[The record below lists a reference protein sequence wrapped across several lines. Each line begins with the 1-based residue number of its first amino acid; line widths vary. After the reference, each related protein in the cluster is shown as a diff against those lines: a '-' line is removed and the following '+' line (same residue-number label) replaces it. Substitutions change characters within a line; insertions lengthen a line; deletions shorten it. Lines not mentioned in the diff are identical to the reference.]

1 MMIFLSD
8 ILTVIFITHFF
19 NQFIAK
25 RKISC
30 YMFFLLFLLAI
41 MCTFLGNYN
50 GINQIGKILSFI
62 TLYIYISFLFKGSLI
77 NKFVLFL
84 VCYLTIG
91 ISESLS
97 IVFFQLFNPSFSL
110 NNIYTS
116 NTYLVIII
124 LTQFFA
130 YFFSY
135 IIQKICHTIKIT
147 NLPKSFYILFFP
159 ALTTILF
166 LIVYGNYQTLFSG
179 NKILVI
185 ILFLL
190 LIFNFITILF
200 QLQIIKNE
208 TLKKS
213 LEISELSKEMMISK
227 FNSLNKEYES
237 NFKFLHS
244 LLHTCAEL
252 NQLIDQKKYDELNL
266 LIQSL
271 SNKTI
276 KEFNE
281 IYTNSP
287 IFSTV
292 LNHKKNQLS
301 SLNISVTST
310 LYSDDLSNLDS
321 INQMIFF
328 TKILDLA
335 IKYCS
340 LSDEQRFIIIKSRKD
355 VYSCTL
361 QIIFNFPSTFENDIK
376 ESTSNIDKEFNTQSD
391 ISFDYN
397 LKIVDIIFLIN

>member
-1 MMIFLSD
+1 MK
-8 ILTVIFITHFF
+8 VI
-19 NQFIAK
+19 N
-25 RKISC
+25 
-30 YMFFLLFLLAI
+30 
-41 MCTFLGNYN
+41 
-50 GINQIGKILSFI
+50 
-62 TLYIYISFLFKGSLI
+62 
-77 NKFVLFL
+77 
-84 VCYLTIG
+84 
-91 ISESLS
+91 
-97 IVFFQLFNPSFSL
+97 
-110 NNIYTS
+110 
-116 NTYLVIII
+116 
-124 LTQFFA
+124 
-130 YFFSY
+130 
-135 IIQKICHTIKIT
+135 
-147 NLPKSFYILFFP
+147 SFYILFFP

-179 NKILVI
+179 NRILVI

-190 LIFNFITILF
+190 LIFNSITILF
-200 QLQIIKNE
+200 QLQIIKSEN
-208 TLKKS
+208 LRKS

-237 NFKFLHS
+237 NFKFLHN

-252 NQLIDQKKYDELNL
+252 NQLIDQKKYDELDS
-266 LIQSL
+266 LIKSL

-310 LYSDDLSNLDS
+310 LYSDDFSNLDS

-355 VYSCTL
+355 IYSCIL

>member
-1 MMIFLSD
+1 
-8 ILTVIFITHFF
+8 
-19 NQFIAK
+19 
-25 RKISC
+25 
-30 YMFFLLFLLAI
+30 

-77 NKFVLFL
+77 NKFILFL

-190 LIFNFITILF
+190 LISNSITILF

-237 NFKFLHS
+237 NFKFLHN

-252 NQLIDQKKYDELNL
+252 NQLIDQKKYDELDS
-266 LIQSL
+266 LIKSL

-276 KEFNE
+276 KEFMKY
-281 IYTNSP
+281 IP
-287 IFSTV
+287 I
-292 LNHKKNQLS
+292 
-301 SLNISVTST
+301 
-310 LYSDDLSNLDS
+310 
-321 INQMIFF
+321 
-328 TKILDLA
+328 
-335 IKYCS
+335 
-340 LSDEQRFIIIKSRKD
+340 
-355 VYSCTL
+355 
-361 QIIFNFPSTFENDIK
+361 P
-376 ESTSNIDKEFNTQSD
+376 QS
-391 ISFDYN
+391 FQQ
-397 LKIVDIIFLIN
+397 F

>member
-30 YMFFLLFLLAI
+30 YLFFLLFLAI

-77 NKFVLFL
+77 NKFILFL

-97 IVFFQLFNPSFSL
+97 IFFQLFNPSFSL

-159 ALTTILF
+159 VRWTYAF
-166 LIVYGNYQTLFSG
+166 FS
-179 NKILVI
+179 
-185 ILFLL
+185 F
-190 LIFNFITILF
+190 
-200 QLQIIKNE
+200 
-208 TLKKS
+208 
-213 LEISELSKEMMISK
+213 
-227 FNSLNKEYES
+227 EY
-237 NFKFLHS
+237 
-244 LLHTCAEL
+244 
-252 NQLIDQKKYDELNL
+252 
-266 LIQSL
+266 
-271 SNKTI
+271 
-276 KEFNE
+276 
-281 IYTNSP
+281 
-287 IFSTV
+287 
-292 LNHKKNQLS
+292 
-301 SLNISVTST
+301 
-310 LYSDDLSNLDS
+310 
-321 INQMIFF
+321 F
-328 TKILDLA
+328 TEV
-335 IKYCS
+335 S
-340 LSDEQRFIIIKSRKD
+340 
-355 VYSCTL
+355 
-361 QIIFNFPSTFENDIK
+361 
-376 ESTSNIDKEFNTQSD
+376 
-391 ISFDYN
+391 
-397 LKIVDIIFLIN
+397 